1 MTRVASSRSGSIR
14 TRACS
19 AAFAVVLALF
29 AVAARADQLP
39 RLHVTAFSLSADT
52 AHPIAEQPFR
62 LIIDLRVT
70 QRITSL
76 YGVVLPM
83 FGPLEILGD
92 EKQVLA
98 GGGGT
103 EYRETISVVSH
114 QSGATSIA
122 PAYLDAIDARDG
134 KPKRFL
140 SNSLTLR
147 VGGAAA
153 ASLAPLLRTLA
164 EIAAGIVVVLLMAL
178 GVLRFRRPSRV
189 VVPPAEEA
197 QPAPPAAPTPSDEPP
212 YATALADLQ
221 AEPSRACARRVRER
235 IWQTMGASRFDTLA
249 DVLRRPAAHD
259 AAVRGVLRALERAA
273 FTHDADLRPALDD
286 AIAVLARITQT

>member
-1 MTRVASSRSGSIR
+1 
-14 TRACS
+14 
-19 AAFAVVLALF
+19 
-29 AVAARADQLP
+29 
-39 RLHVTAFSLSADT
+39 
-52 AHPIAEQPFR
+52 
-62 LIIDLRVT
+62 
-70 QRITSL
+70 
-76 YGVVLPM
+76 VVLPM

-98 GGGGT
+98 GAGGT

-114 QSGATSIA
+114 QSGTISIA

-140 SNSLTLR
+140 SNALTLR

-164 EIAAGIVVVLLMAL
+164 EIAAGIAVVLLMAL
-178 GVLRFRRPSRV
+178 GVLRLRRPSRV
-189 VVPPAEEA
+189 VAPPTQAA
-197 QPAPPAAPTPSDEPP
+197 QPAPPAAPTPSDERP

-259 AAVRGVLRALERAA
+259 PAVRGVLRALERAA

-286 AIAVLARITQT
+286 AISVLARITRA